1 MSTVAAIRREEKTPV
16 WGLAIA
22 SFLPTKLHPMAH
34 SWMRHLPLGLILL
47 AQVALSLRLSN
58 SAFEDE
64 ALYIAAGHDYLRQIF
79 SGTPVTVP
87 YGGSFSGLPM
97 FYPVLAAA
105 LDTVGGL
112 GLVRIFSLVCMVV
125 TTLAIRATA
134 QHLWGKLRGNLTAAA
149 FIATGPVLFL
159 GSLATFDALCLAL
172 LSTAVW
178 IGTTRCTYRSAV
190 LMGVL
195 LAAAAAAKY
204 TGFVF
209 IPVVLAITLVGSRRK
224 PIRPFLAGAVAA
236 FILAVGY
243 FLVGPE
249 ISDGIAFTTSQRSAL
264 MPASLS
270 DLVAYLVHDIGL
282 LLVLALAGAAL
293 LARSFRST
301 LLTLALLSGGALL
314 PLAQMRLGEY
324 TSFEKHLGYSALF
337 LAPLAGRAL
346 GSLVHRRLGGLLV
359 VALVWILCVAGLA
372 RSWAMYQWPDVR
384 PVVELVE
391 KMGAPPGQYLAPAAA
406 RTLGYYMADNP
417 RIVWAEHYG
426 LFDSGQEAMRA
437 SIEEGTFQMIIL
449 RSGSTGNV
457 NEDSR
462 TSFFREVVVNSDKY
476 RLVAD
481 PFPVRQYAEEDWLVY
496 ELVTP

>member
-1 MSTVAAIRREEKTPV
+1 MSTITAIHPNERIPV
-16 WGLAIA
+16 WRLAIA
-22 SFLPTKLHPMAH
+22 SFFPAGVRPRIASWTK
-34 SWMRHLPLGLILL
+34 HLPLAAILL

-64 ALYIAAGHDYLRQIF
+64 ALYIGAGHDYLQQLF

-87 YGGSFSGLPM
+87 YGDSFSGLPM
-97 FYPVLAAA
+97 FYPVFAAA

-112 GLVRIFSLVCMVV
+112 SLVRLFSLVCMVA

-134 QHLWGKLRGNLTAAA
+134 QHLWGKLHGNLTAAA

-172 LSTAVW
+172 LSAAVW

-190 LMGVL
+190 LMGAL

-209 IPVVLAITLVGSRRK
+209 IPVVLAMTLVGSQRR
-224 PIRPFLAGAVAA
+224 PLRV
-236 FILAVGY
+236 ILAAAVTALVLALVY
-243 FLVGPE
+243 SLVGPS
-249 ISDGIAFTTSQRSAL
+249 ISGGIAFTTSQRTAL

-270 DLVAYLVHDIGL
+270 VLAAYLVQKIGL

-293 LARSFRST
+293 LARSLRST
-301 LLTLALLSGGALL
+301 LLTLVLLSGAALL

-324 TSFEKHLGYSALF
+324 VSFEKHLAYSALF
-337 LAPLAGRAL
+337 LAPLAACAL
-346 GSLVHRRLGGLLV
+346 GSLVHRRLGRLLV
-359 VALVWILCVAGLA
+359 VALVWTLGLTGLA
-372 RSWAMYQWPDVR
+372 GSWAMYQWPDVR

-391 KMGAPPGQYLAPAAA
+391 KVGAPPGQYLAPATA
-406 RTLGYYMADNP
+406 RTLGYYMTDNP
-417 RIVWAEHYG
+417 RIEWTEHYA

-437 SIEEGTFQMIIL
+437 SIDEGTFRMIIL

-457 NEDSR
+457 KEDSR
-462 TSFFREVVVNSDKY
+462 TSFFRELVANSDKY
-476 RLVAD
+476 RLVAA
-481 PFPVRQYAEEDWLVY
+481 PVPVRRYAEENWLVY